1 MQLLTPTQISPLQP
15 PLRHS
20 DRLIVMGSCFAE
32 HIGRRLVEMKWRAQ
46 VNPFGVLY
54 NPLSISEALE
64 RMLACRPYTEDEL
77 VCFPDGGWNTWLHY
91 SRYSHPDKGEALA
104 AINASF
110 MQASA
115 LLRQADMLIIT
126 LGTAWVYRLKETGQ
140 VVGNCHK
147 VPERDFLRQRL
158 TVEEIVDTYTA
169 LLAQLWAVNPGVRVL
184 FTVSPVRHLK
194 DTLHGNQLSKATLLL
209 AVDELCS
216 RYPEQ
221 LHYFPAYE
229 VVMDELRDYRFYA
242 EDMAHPSGQ
251 AVEYVWSRF
260 VEHMADREA
269 QTFIEQ
275 WSKLARALAHRPFH
289 PEGEEYKKFVQQ
301 NIVKINALKERYP
314 YLEVQNEIDTCHTL
328 LKP

>member
-115 LLRQADMLIIT
+115 LLRQADMLIVT

-147 VPERDFLRQRL
+147 MPERDFLRQRL

-209 AVDELCS
+209 AVDELCTS
-216 RYPEQ
+216 F
-221 LHYFPAYE
+221 L
-229 VVMDELRDYRFYA
+229 L
-242 EDMAHPSGQ
+242 SG
-251 AVEYVWSRF
+251 
-260 VEHMADREA
+260 
-269 QTFIEQ
+269 
-275 WSKLARALAHRPFH
+275 
-289 PEGEEYKKFVQQ
+289 
-301 NIVKINALKERYP
+301 KIF
-314 YLEVQNEIDTCHTL
+314 C
-328 LKP
+328 

>member
-1 MQLLTPTQISPLQP
+1 MQFLTPTQITPLQP

-20 DRLIVMGSCFAE
+20 DQLMIMGSCFAE

-64 RMLACRPYTEDEL
+64 RLLDCRLYEEDEL
-77 VCFPDGGWNTWLHY
+77 VYFPDGGWNTWLHH
-91 SRYSHPDKGEALA
+91 SRYSNPDKGEALA
-104 AINASF
+104 TINANLAL
-110 MQASA
+110 ASA
-115 LLRQADMLIIT
+115 MLRRADVLIIT
-126 LGTAWVYRLKETGQ
+126 LGTAWVYRLRETAQ

-147 VPERDFLRQRL
+147 VPERDFQRQRL
-158 TVEEIVDTYTA
+158 TVEEIVDAYTA
-169 LLAQLWAVNPGVRVL
+169 LLVQLWTVNPTLRVV

-209 AVDELCS
+209 AVDELCA

-242 EDMAHPSGQ
+242 EDMAHPSMQ
-251 AVEYVWSRF
+251 AVEYVWKQF
-260 VEHMADREA
+260 VEHMTDAEA
-269 QTFIEQ
+269 QIFMVQ
-275 WSKLARALAHRPFH
+275 WNKLARALAHRPFH
-289 PEGEEYKKFVQQ
+289 PEGEEYKQFVRQ
-301 NIVKINALKERYP
+301 NIVKINALKEKYP

-328 LKP
+328 LEP